1 MPNVHRIFA
10 EKSKKCKN
18 NLDKSSLPIIFKRTR
33 ENFLNFICYA

>member
-1 MPNVHRIFA
+1 MFIVYLQKNQ
-10 EKSKKCKN
+10 KKCKN